1 MILSKNVLSG
11 FCTGLLGL
19 GLIAAP
25 FALSAAENEVPAVGT
40 AQREAIETVI
50 KEYILENPEILI
62 EALNA
67 YEANRRAAE
76 AERQKLAVVENLD
89 ALTNDPSSPSIGNPD
104 GDVVLVEF
112 FDYRCGYCRASAP
125 RLQAAIKSDPN
136 LRVVMKEF
144 PILSEESITGARAAL
159 AAGMQGKYEEFH
171 FALMNNSGDLSDGYL
186 RRLANQLGID
196 ADRMAEDMESD
207 QVAEAIARNR
217 ALAQQLGING
227 TPAFIIG
234 EELIPGAVELDVLLA
249 KIAEVREKQS

>member
-11 FCTGLLGL
+11 FCSGLLGL

-25 FALSAAENEVPAVGT
+25 LALSAAENEAPAVGT
-40 AQREAIETVI
+40 AEREAIETVI
-50 KEYILENPEILI
+50 KEYLLENPEILI

-67 YEANRRAAE
+67 YESNRRLAE

-125 RLQAAIKSDPN
+125 HVQAAIKSDPN

-144 PILSEESITGARAAL
+144 PILSEESIVGARAAL

-171 FALMNNSGDLSDGYL
+171 FALMNNSGDLSDGHL

-207 QVAEAIARNR
+207 EVAEAIARNR